1 MPYQREF
8 ANKSSHA
15 DIIRNPEV
23 AEFLADCEYL
33 KQPSR
38 EESRAIVSSFLEA
51 PTTDGVDLPRHVV
64 AVDGSLYESSLE
76 EHLPSTKIGY
86 IKIGGILIQMSS
98 AGALRIHDGRFVD
111 PFRVAKLEE
120 FNWPLTFTL
129 PSSNVR
135 SRSQT
140 TVRDSFRQH
149 LDRQLYDIRT
159 RFNAQDSSTS
169 LRTTLFHLVAM
180 RPGEL
185 STGDP
190 NVLRIHRC
198 PTCHEGPVEVFD
210 QPEQTCPHC
219 HSPVYPTDCLRLWE
233 EVSEYQSNYMALS
246 RFMGVV
252 EHLLPIHYIRHI
264 MEHSPRLLGSLAF
277 FLDGPLARFGT
288 SAWLHGAIMRFLF
301 NVNQRLRELGTQEVL
316 SIGLQ
321 KSGQI
326 VDHVSLLERF
336 IPPDHILPIEDN
348 YRYTHIVTSREPA
361 THGFG
366 SETYYGQDFIYK
378 TPSGRTF
385 VFGIPYPFASKDPAS
400 EFNERKTDINE
411 YESLPRALALI
422 QHFETDLYANAVIP
436 IALAHRYTAISLVP
450 GGRVLDL
457 LTERALEQ

>member
-1 MPYQREF
+1 
-8 ANKSSHA
+8 
-15 DIIRNPEV
+15 
-23 AEFLADCEYL
+23 
-33 KQPSR
+33 
-38 EESRAIVSSFLEA
+38 
-51 PTTDGVDLPRHVV
+51 
-64 AVDGSLYESSLE
+64 
-76 EHLPSTKIGY
+76 
-86 IKIGGILIQMSS
+86 
-98 AGALRIHDGRFVD
+98 VD

-159 RFNAQDSSTS
+159 RFDTQDPSTS

-198 PTCHEGPVEVFD
+198 PTCHEGPIEVFD

-264 MEHSPRLLGSLAF
+264 MERSPRLLGSLAF

-301 NVNQRLRELGTQEVL
+301 NVNQRLKELGTQEVL
-316 SIGLQ
+316 LIGLQ

-336 IPPDHILPIEDN
+336 IPSDHIFPIEDN
-348 YRYTHIVTSREPA
+348 YRYTHIVTSREPSA
-361 THGFG
+361 HGFG

-400 EFNERKTDINE
+400 DFNEKKTDINE

-422 QHFETDLYANAVIP
+422 QHFETDLYNNAVIP

-457 LTERALEQ
+457 LTERSLER